1 MTASI
6 RVGSDDLERR
16 DTGQN
21 FQADLLINARTVGP
35 RTTKFSIL
43 GGVYFSGVTVA
54 PTTAMEAH
62 SLPNFWV
69 SLLLMHTPFDA
80 ELPNLT
86 FGEGDCF

>member
-16 DTGQN
+16 DTDQN

-43 GGVYFSGVTVA
+43 GGGVFLGGHRRPYYCNGGPPSPQFLGFPSTY
-54 PTTAMEAH
+54 AH
-62 SLPNFWV
+62 TL
-69 SLLLMHTPFDA
+69 
-80 ELPNLT
+80 
-86 FGEGDCF
+86 